1 MSEHSQCIVLMNNRI
16 VLYSI
21 LLSFFSIAMIQ
32 AGPGQPEN
40 TQSIKTV
47 MQRLMMDMQTI
58 EVGIWNEN
66 YETIWSG
73 AKNIVNH
80 PKILKE
86 EREEIAGILGEQMK
100 AFVAFDKQVHNH
112 ADSLAQ
118 DAKAKNM
125 NEILKHYTIVQQ
137 GCVSCHANFRTKI
150 IEGR

>member
-1 MSEHSQCIVLMNNRI
+1 MKNQVLLLLLLIV
-16 VLYSI
+16 
-21 LLSFFSIAMIQ
+21 FFAVGLTQKNLIQ
-32 AGPGQPEN
+32 QKQETQP
-40 TQSIKTV
+40 IKTI

-80 PKILKE
+80 PKVSIDQRK
-86 EREEIAGILGEQMK
+86 EIAGILGQEMK

-112 ADSLAQ
+112 ADSLAN
-118 DAKAKNM
+118 DAKSKNM
-125 NEILKHYTIVQQ
+125 EEIIKHYNIIQK
-137 GCVSCHANFRTKI
+137 GCVNCHANFRTKI

>member
-1 MSEHSQCIVLMNNRI
+1 MKNR
-16 VLYSI
+16 LGLFLI
-21 LLSFFSIAMIQ
+21 LLAFFAIAFTQ
-32 AGPGQPEN
+32 KHQPQPN
-40 TQSIKTV
+40 DTQPIKTI

-73 AKNIVNH
+73 AENIVNH
-80 PKILKE
+80 PKIPMEQRKE
-86 EREEIAGILGEQMK
+86 IKRILGPKMK
-100 AFVAFDKQVHNH
+100 AFVGFDKQVHNQ

-125 NEILKHYTIVQQ
+125 DEILKHYSIIQQ

-150 IEGR
+150 VEGR

>member
-1 MSEHSQCIVLMNNRI
+1 MKSVL
-16 VLYSI
+16 VLI
-21 LLSFFSIAMIQ
+21 FTLFSFFSIVLIQ
-32 AGPGQPEN
+32 ADPEQPEN
-40 TQSIKTV
+40 TQPIRTV

-73 AKNIVNH
+73 AENIVNH
-80 PKILKE
+80 PKIPLEQRKE
-86 EREEIAGILGEQMK
+86 IKSILGQEMN
-100 AFVAFDKQVHNH
+100 AFVAFDRHVHNH

-125 NEILKHYTIVQQ
+125 DEILKHYTIIQQ

>member
-1 MSEHSQCIVLMNNRI
+1 MKNRFSLFLLLIAFFTIALTQKHQSQQ
-16 VLYSI
+16 
-21 LLSFFSIAMIQ
+21 Q
-32 AGPGQPEN
+32 ADTQP
-40 TQSIKTV
+40 IKTI

-73 AKNIVNH
+73 ADNIVNH
-80 PKILKE
+80 PKIPMSQRKE
-86 EREEIAGILGEQMK
+86 IKRILGPEMK
-100 AFVAFDKQVHNH
+100 AFVGFDKQVHNH

-125 NEILKHYTIVQQ
+125 AEILKHYNIIQQ

>member
-1 MSEHSQCIVLMNNRI
+1 MKNQLG
-16 VLYSI
+16 
-21 LLSFFSIAMIQ
+21 LLLLLVGFFTVALTQ
-32 AGPGQPEN
+32 TTQPQQGQD
-40 TQSIKTV
+40 TQPIKTI

-73 AKNIVNH
+73 ADNIVNH
-80 PKILKE
+80 PKIPLEQRKE
-86 EREEIAGILGEQMK
+86 IKRILGKEMN

-125 NEILKHYTIVQQ
+125 AEILKHYNIIQQ
-137 GCVSCHANFRTKI
+137 GCVSCHANFRTQI
-150 IEGR
+150 IENR